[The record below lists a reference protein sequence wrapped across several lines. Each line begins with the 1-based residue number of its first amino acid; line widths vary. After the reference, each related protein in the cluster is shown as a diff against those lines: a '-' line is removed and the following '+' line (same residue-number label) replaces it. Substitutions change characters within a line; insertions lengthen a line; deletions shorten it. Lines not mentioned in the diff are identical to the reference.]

1 MQSTNPK
8 DGNGL
13 SECFKTVST
22 SLYVSLAPVHL
33 QNPINGIKQQ
43 HLDPLI
49 MTYFTKAKGIVVA
62 YSNIKFLE
70 NNYDN
75 EDSAYSL
82 AKIEGS
88 SPFTFCGFQWTFYAG
103 VQKLVTFWKVTYI
116 CKPHPIL
123 VF

>member
-62 YSNIKFLE
+62 YSNIKFWRITMTM
-70 NNYDN
+70 
-75 EDSAYSL
+75 
-82 AKIEGS
+82 KIQLIVL
-88 SPFTFCGFQWTFYAG
+88 PR
-103 VQKLVTFWKVTYI
+103 
-116 CKPHPIL
+116 
-123 VF
+123 